1 MSAYEVLGAPDH
13 SARCYQIWDKS
24 KASGLS
30 ARVIAR
36 GKELYINLADMGGD
50 QLTERPKDRG
60 PGQQMERCQFN
71 GVTDYGVDEAR
82 CAACLWLASQ
92 EEKRHV
98 RRRAIARSVNEL
110 GRDFDIDAAD
120 ILTMIEYSQSW
131 YIKYLKIS
139 PAEKLWDGYPDVV
152 ARRRS
157 EAEWGDLFRTTESAL
172 DQRRRESD
180 RERLAIIAA
189 SQAQL
194 EASDASGADRRLRAT
209 YVAKWDLEKKVAKW
223 KVEWEAE
230 QPIEADTSTQYVP

>member
-36 GKELYINLADMGGD
+36 GKELYINLADMSGD
-50 QLTERPKDRG
+50 KLTSRPKDRG
-60 PGQQMERCQFN
+60 QGQLMEQRRRN

-82 CAACLWLASQ
+82 CAACVWLASQ

-98 RRRAIARSVNEL
+98 RRRAIARSANEL

-157 EAEWGDLFRTTESAL
+157 EAEWDDLFRTTKSAL
-172 DQRRRESD
+172 DQRRRERD

-194 EASDASGADRRLRAT
+194 ETSDASGADRRLRAT

-223 KVEWEAE
+223 KAEWEAE
-230 QPIEADTSTQYVP
+230 QPIESDTSTQYVP